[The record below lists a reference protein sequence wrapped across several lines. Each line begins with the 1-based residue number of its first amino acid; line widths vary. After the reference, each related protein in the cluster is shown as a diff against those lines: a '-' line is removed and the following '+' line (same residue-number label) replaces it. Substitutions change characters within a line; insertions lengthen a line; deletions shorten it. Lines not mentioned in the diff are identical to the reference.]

1 MDLCA
6 VNPCA
11 NGATCQDLDDHYQC
25 ACPRDHGGVH
35 CDLDLNLCDPNPC
48 NNDGVCSEE
57 ATGSVGYSCECQPGF
72 TGLHCETNLN
82 ECTNEPC
89 SNNGTCIDGINSYQC
104 ICADGYE
111 GECKSGC
118 SFHLQA

>member
-25 ACPRDHGGVH
+25 ACPRGHGGVH

-89 SNNGTCIDGINSYQC
+89 SNNGTCIDGINSYLC